1 MVFQGVEY
9 FPMPKSSAFIQIKED
24 VLAIVTEVPVGNVTT
39 YGAIGEHL
47 NVMAR
52 HVAYIL
58 ATLTDEERESLPW
71 HRVVG
76 NQGAIAT
83 GKLTAR
89 HRHQIEDLQAEGIL
103 CNAKNIVQNFDEL
116 FCSPDQLVN
125 WNHSSKRY
133 LVEQEP
139 SFHPGCIDVE
149 N

>member
-1 MVFQGVEY
+1 MVCQGAEY
-9 FPMPKSSAFIQIKED
+9 FPMPKSSAFIQIKEA

-58 ATLTDEERESLPW
+58 ATLTDQERAALPW

-103 CNAKNIVQNFDEL
+103 CNAKNMVQNFDEL

-125 WNHSSKRY
+125 WEHRNKRY
-133 LVEQEP
+133 LYNADTN
-139 SFHPGCIDVE
+139 I

>member
-9 FPMPKSSAFIQIKED
+9 FPMPKSSAFIQIKAD
-24 VLAIVTEVPVGNVTT
+24 LLAIVTEVPVGNVTT

-58 ATLTDEERESLPW
+58 ATLTDQEREKLPW

-76 NQGAIAT
+76 NQGAIAK
-83 GKLTAR
+83 GKITAW
-89 HRHQIEDLQAEGIL
+89 HRHQIEDLQVEGIY
-103 CNAKNIVQNFDEL
+103 CTAKNIVQNFDEL
-116 FCSPDQLVN
+116 FCAPAQLVT
-125 WNHSSKRY
+125 WDHSTKRY
-133 LVEQEP
+133 LVDQE
-139 SFHPGCIDVE
+139 SLSNHGRIDVE